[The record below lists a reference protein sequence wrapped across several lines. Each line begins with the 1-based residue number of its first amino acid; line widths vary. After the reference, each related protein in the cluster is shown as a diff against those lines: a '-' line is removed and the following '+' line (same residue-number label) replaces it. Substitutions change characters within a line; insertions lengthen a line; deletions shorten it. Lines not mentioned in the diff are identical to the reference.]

1 MDGFFKDLRFT
12 VRNMGRSP
20 GLAVVI
26 AVSLAL
32 GIGANTAIFSLIRA
46 VMLKSLP
53 VQDPDRLVLLHWYGE
68 AWPRGLSQ
76 SGSGGPPKPQYK
88 KAPPTPPV
96 PLFPPGSQQRR
107 LFERAVPVAPPG
119 RARPRHTPPG

>member
-68 AWPRGLSQ
+68 AWPRGVSQ
-76 SGSGGPPKPQYK
+76 SGSGGPHKPEFK
-88 KAPPTPPV
+88 KNNRPPPDS
-96 PLFPPGSQQRR
+96 LFPPGAQQRDPVWG
-107 LFERAVPVAPPG
+107 AVAL
-119 RARPRHTPPG
+119 